1 MANSVDPD
9 QTAPIGAVYSGST
22 LFASILNTSVM
33 LGDDFSRQNC
43 QMHFF
48 LDALR
53 VNPLLQDFSCQC
65 YPGYDGKQCQID
77 IDECAAV
84 PCQYNGTCHQRSLEI
99 YYLNGTEG
107 FDNLTY
113 SYATA
118 AGYVCNCI
126 DGITGTESETWS
138 YLGSREF
145 FFKKRHKQNTS
156 LFVMPHF
163 A

>member
-1 MANSVDPD
+1 MK
-9 QTAPIGAVYSGST
+9 I
-22 LFASILNTSVM
+22 
-33 LGDDFSRQNC
+33 FS
-43 QMHFF
+43 
-48 LDALR
+48 LTR
-53 VNPLLQDFSCQC
+53 VNPLLQDFLCQC
-65 YPGYDGKQCQID
+65 YTGYDGKQCQID

-126 DGITGTESETWS
+126 DGITGNEKEKVAIPWHS
-138 YLGSREF
+138 YSSDSAE
-145 FFKKRHKQNTS
+145 KRHEQNIS
-156 LFVMPHF
+156 LFYF
-163 A
+163 W

>member
-1 MANSVDPD
+1 
-9 QTAPIGAVYSGST
+9 
-22 LFASILNTSVM
+22 
-33 LGDDFSRQNC
+33 
-43 QMHFF
+43 MHFF
-48 LDALR
+48 LAALR

-84 PCQYNGTCHQRSLEI
+84 PCQYNGTCHQRSLQI

-126 DGITGTESETWS
+126 EGITGNET
-138 YLGSREF
+138 RN
-145 FFKKRHKQNTS
+145 KARS
-156 LFVMPHF
+156 LQQ
-163 A
+163 